1 MSGEQSISHHAV
13 RRLATLTCMV
23 ALLPIGMGSL
33 VTTMKAG
40 MAFADWPSSDG
51 QNMLLYPWFSDFR
64 TNPEKFVE
72 HGHRLAGVLI
82 GCVAIALAFAGWR
95 TGPGWIRKYAV
106 AILIAVIAQG
116 LLGGARVLMDAQV
129 MAMTHSL
136 TGALFFS
143 ICVLFRFL
151 LVPAWSGW
159 QRTTEER
166 LGLPGFAAAAMFPL
180 LVLGQYALGGAL
192 RHLHLLRTEHALGA
206 VVVLIAGGSIA
217 ARLLTTRHPLLKV
230 CGVLI
235 ASSLAL
241 QFMLGLGAM
250 MARFGFT
257 DIGYVAVVG
266 SPEQAVVCSL
276 HTVVGMFLFASASVT
291 SLTVCRLYAAGCLSL
306 VSAEILGPAV
316 RATGRSA

>member
-1 MSGEQSISHHAV
+1 LNGEQSISHLAV
-13 RRLATLTCMV
+13 RRLATLTCIV

-82 GCVAIALAFAGWR
+82 GCVAIALAFSGWR
-95 TGPGWIRKYAV
+95 TGPGWIRRYSA
-106 AILIAVIAQG
+106 AILLAVISQG

-143 ICVLFRFL
+143 MCVLFRFL
-151 LVPAWSGW
+151 LVPAWPAW
-159 QRTTEER
+159 QRIADHR
-166 LGLPGFAAAAMFPL
+166 LGVSGFAAAALFPAM
-180 LVLGQYALGGAL
+180 VLGQYALGGAL
-192 RHLHLLRTEHALGA
+192 RHLHVLRTEHALGA
-206 VVVLIAGGSIA
+206 VVVLFAGGFIA
-217 ARLLTTRHPLLKV
+217 VRLLTTQHPLLKV

-235 ASSLAL
+235 VSSLST

-250 MARFGFT
+250 MARFGFA

-266 SPEQAVVCSL
+266 SPEQAVVCSV
-276 HTVVGMFLFASASVT
+276 HTVVGMFLLASASVT
-291 SLTVCRLYAAGCLSL
+291 SLTVCRLYSAGSLSL
-306 VSAEILGPAV
+306 VSAEIFGTVGSAA
-316 RATGRSA
+316 RRSA